1 MKKLF
6 TLLAVAFATFT
17 FAQSGT
23 SAIGI
28 YRGHNE
34 FTGLYGTVGI
44 ANGWSITAKAAVR
57 PESGIQYSDNSDD
70 LFALGASKRLIA
82 GIRLGLEAGWYQ
94 DYYTVSTPVTYAPA
108 VDKGFF
114 LGTAL
119 YINTLNFLNL
129 QFGYDRVQ
137 GHYAG
142 VGIRF

>member
-28 YRGHNE
+28 YRSHNDY
-34 FTGLYGTVGI
+34 TGVYGSLGI
-44 ANGWSITAKAAVR
+44 ANGWSITAKGAVTEF
-57 PESGIQYSDNSDD
+57 PYDNYTDD

-82 GIRLGLEAGWYQ
+82 GIRLGLEVGGYQ
-94 DYYTVSTPVTYAPA
+94 NYDRENSKFN
-108 VDKGFF
+108 KGLF
-114 LGTAL
+114 LGTSL
-119 YINTLNFLNL
+119 YINTLNFLNV

>member
-34 FTGLYGTVGI
+34 FTGLYGSLGV
-44 ANGWSITAKAAVR
+44 ANGWSITAKGAVR
-57 PESGIQYSDNSDD
+57 PESGFSYSDNTDD
-70 LFALGASKRLIA
+70 LFAVGASKRLIA
-82 GIRLGLEAGWYQ
+82 GIRLGLEVGWYQ
-94 DYYTVSTPVTYAPA
+94 DYQAETFPIS

-114 LGTAL
+114 LGTSL
-119 YINTLNFLNL
+119 YINTLNFLNI

-137 GHYAG
+137 GRYAG
-142 VGIRF
+142 VGFRF